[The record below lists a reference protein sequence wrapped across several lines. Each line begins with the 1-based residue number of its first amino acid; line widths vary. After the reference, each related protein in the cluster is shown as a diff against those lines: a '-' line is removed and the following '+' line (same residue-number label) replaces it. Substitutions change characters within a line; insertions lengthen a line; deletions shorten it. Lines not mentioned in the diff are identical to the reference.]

1 MLLIKYF
8 NLLFINEVI
17 VLTIFPFNKTQ
28 ILMSVKGGGRCSW
41 IYQR

>member
-17 VLTIFPFNKTQ
+17 VPTIFLFNKTQ
-28 ILMSVKGGGRCSW
+28 ILVSVKGDGRCSW
-41 IYQR
+41 AYQK